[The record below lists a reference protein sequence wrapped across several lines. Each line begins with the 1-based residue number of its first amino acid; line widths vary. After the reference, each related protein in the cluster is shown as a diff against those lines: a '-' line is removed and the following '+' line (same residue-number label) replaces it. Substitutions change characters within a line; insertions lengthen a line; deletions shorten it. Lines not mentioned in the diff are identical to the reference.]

1 MFNIG
6 GGEIIG
12 LAVLGMIL
20 VGPERMPSIAADA
33 ARYLNKLKKFAQNA
47 TDELKENLGPGY
59 EDLKVTDLNP
69 KKFIKKTIGDAMEQ
83 VEEKPAAK
91 VRSGFVMNLVDQ
103 ITEALSKVNDPELHK
118 PITELGMVETITV
131 SDGIAKLKILLT
143 IVGCPMK
150 DRLQSDITNS
160 LSDLAEIKK
169 VEIEFGV
176 MSEEQRNNVKKII
189 RGGREKFIPFA
200 QPDSLTRVLGI
211 ASGKGGVGKSSVTV
225 NLAVAAAKRGL
236 KVGILDADV
245 YGHSVPRLMGILDQR
260 PTAIDQTFIPVENY
274 GVKVVSMEMFKPER
288 SDPVAYRGPLL
299 HRVLEQLLSD
309 AYWGDLDLLLLDLPP
324 GTGDI
329 AISLGQLIPTS
340 EIVVVTTPQIAAAEV
355 AERAGRIAHQM
366 KQPVLGVIE
375 NMSDTSCGKC
385 GEVISIFG
393 SGGGEETAK
402 RLSEL
407 VGADVPLLAKVPFDS
422 QVREGGDIGDP
433 AVLTNE
439 KIQNAFNQ
447 ILDKIII
454 RPRSLVG
461 VRLGVSN

>member
-1 MFNIG
+1 MSLI
-6 GGEIIG
+6 
-12 LAVLGMIL
+12 
-20 VGPERMPSIAADA
+20 
-33 ARYLNKLKKFAQNA
+33 
-47 TDELKENLGPGY
+47 
-59 EDLKVTDLNP
+59 
-69 KKFIKKTIGDAMEQ
+69 
-83 VEEKPAAK
+83 
-91 VRSGFVMNLVDQ
+91 DQ
-103 ITEALSKVNDPELHK
+103 ITDALSKVNDPELHK
-118 PITELGMVETITV
+118 PITELGMVETVTFNNGV
-131 SDGIAKLKILLT
+131 ANLKILLT

-160 LSDLAEIKK
+160 LKDLSEISK

-245 YGHSVPRLMGILDQR
+245 YGHSIPRLMGILDQR

-274 GVKVVSMEMFKPER
+274 GVNVVSMEMFKPER

-375 NMSDTSCGKC
+375 NMSDTNCGKC
-385 GEVISIFG
+385 GEAISIFG
-393 SGGGEETAK
+393 SGGGEETAR

-422 QVREGGDIGDP
+422 QLREGGDAGDP

-439 KIQNAFNQ
+439 RIQNAFNQ